1 MTFPW
6 PVAALPRPHDRQRQQ
21 TCRERWH
28 ERSERCANPAALHE
42 MADDGSGG
50 VLLDALFGNSPFLSE
65 LALSDPD
72 FAALL
77 WRQGP
82 DRAIA
87 AALEGLDAAAESTAA
102 LRAALRRAKRR
113 VALLTA
119 VADIAG
125 VWPLERVTG
134 ALSDFAEQALRHA
147 TDRALLDLQAAGQLR
162 LDDNAASAGLTVL
175 GMGKLGARE
184 LNYSSDIDLIVLY
197 DRDLPA
203 VAGDDGLGAK
213 MVRATRAM
221 VGTMSELTADG
232 YVFRTDLRLRPDPGS
247 TPLAISTIA
256 AETYYES
263 VGQNWERAAMIKARP
278 VAGNIAVGDA
288 FMRTLRPY
296 IWRKH
301 LDFAAIHDIHSIKR
315 QIDAH
320 RGTGTV
326 KVAGH
331 NVKLGR
337 GGIREVEFFVQTQQ
351 LIYGGRNDRLRQ
363 RGTVEGLAALA
374 EAGLIRDTVAR
385 DMAES
390 YGFLRRVEHRLQ
402 MVDDRQ
408 THVLPG
414 DDAGLAAIATFMG
427 YVSAERFADDL
438 LRTFRTIEGHYA
450 RLFEDAPTLAVPGA
464 GSLVFTGTETD
475 PETLATLTSLGFRQP
490 AVAWEIVSRWHHG
503 RYRAT
508 QTARARELLTEL
520 KPALLKA
527 LAATVDPDQ
536 ALLRFDTLLAN
547 LPAGVQLFSLFKS
560 NLSLLDLVAR
570 IMGSAP
576 RIANHLARRPILL
589 DGVLSA
595 DFLVPLPD
603 ADTLAAD
610 LGRVLD
616 SAADE
621 QDLLDFARR
630 WTNDRRFQVGVHLLT
645 GTIGPLEAAR
655 AYSDVA
661 AAVVAQLASRV
672 EALFAR
678 QHGGFDGPRM
688 AVVAMGKLGS
698 REMTATSDLDLTFV
712 YDVPA
717 GLDQSDGERPLPP
730 TQYYTRLSQ
739 RILNALTVQTNDGAL
754 YEVDMRLRP
763 SGNAGPIACSLAA
776 FGAYQADQAWTW
788 EHMALCRARVIA
800 GPPAIRTRVDAA
812 IAATLRRPRDA
823 DKLLRDVADMRQ
835 RVATHRPPKGPWDFK
850 LVRGGLFDVDFV
862 VQYLCLRHAATH
874 PEILHPDPPTALAAL
889 AAAGLIDGEH
899 AARLSRAYRL
909 FTDLQGLMRLALD
922 VSEAD
927 FDETTA
933 PEGLRQLLIKAAGVD
948 RIDALKQQVIQA
960 ARLAYE
966 SYVEIIEKPAAV
978 LPPPMPAEERS

>member
-6 PVAALPRPHDRQRQQ
+6 PIAALPRPHNDERRR
-21 TCRERWH
+21 TYRERWH
-28 ERSERCANPAALHE
+28 ERSDAGVVREMEADSAGAAL
-42 MADDGSGG
+42 
-50 VLLDALFGNSPFLSE
+50 LDTVFGNSPFLSE
-65 LALSDPD
+65 QMLSDPA
-72 FAALL
+72 FTALL

-82 DRAIA
+82 DAAIA
-87 AALEGLDAAAESTAA
+87 AALEPIAAPASDTVS
-102 LRAALRRAKRR
+102 LRASLRRAKRR
-113 VALLTA
+113 VALVTA

-125 VWPLERVTG
+125 IWPLARVTQT
-134 ALSDFAEQALRHA
+134 LSGFAEQALRLA
-147 TDRALLDLQAAGQLR
+147 TDRALLDLDALGQLR
-162 LDDNAASAGLTVL
+162 LGGDPAAAGLTVL
-175 GMGKLGARE
+175 GMGKLGAGE

-197 DRDLPA
+197 DRELPA

-213 MVRATRAM
+213 MVRATRAL
-221 VGTMSELTADG
+221 VGTMGEITADG

-288 FMRTLRPY
+288 FLRTLRPY
-296 IWRKH
+296 VWRKH

-320 RGTGTV
+320 RGTGAV
-326 KVAGH
+326 KIAGH

-337 GGIREVEFFVQTQQ
+337 GGIREIEFFVQTQQ
-351 LIYGGRNDRLRQ
+351 LIYGGRNAALRV
-363 RGTVEGLAALA
+363 RGTIEGLHALA
-374 EAGLIRDTVAR
+374 DAGLIEHKVAHELA
-385 DMAES
+385 DC

-402 MVDDRQ
+402 MVDDKQ
-408 THVLPG
+408 THVLPA
-414 DDAGLAAIATFMG
+414 DDAGFAAIAIFMG
-427 YVSAERFADDL
+427 YDGPEAFAAEL
-438 LRTFRTIEGHYA
+438 LRTFRAVEGHYA
-450 RLFEDAPTLAVPGA
+450 QLFEDAPSLAAPGA
-464 GSLVFTGTETD
+464 GNLVFTGTDAD
-475 PETLATLTSLGFRQP
+475 PETLTTLTDLGFRQTS
-490 AVAWEIVSRWHHG
+490 VAWEIISRWHHG

-547 LPAGVQLFSLFKS
+547 LPAGVQLFSLFKL
-560 NLSLLDLVAR
+560 NPSLLDLVAR

-576 RIANHLARRPILL
+576 RIASHLARRPILL
-589 DGVLSA
+589 DSVLST
-595 DFLVPLPD
+595 DFLAALPD
-603 ADTLAAD
+603 ADALAAD

-616 SAADE
+616 GASDE

-645 GTIGPLEAAR
+645 GAVSPRDAAR

-661 AAVVAQLASRV
+661 TAVVGQLAARV
-672 EALFAR
+672 ETLFAGP
-678 QHGGFDGPRM
+678 HGGFDGPRM

-698 REMTATSDLDLTFV
+698 REMTATSDLDLMFV

-717 GLDQSDGERPLPP
+717 GMDQSDGARPLAP

-763 SGNAGPIACSLAA
+763 SGNAGPIASALAA
-776 FGAYQADQAWTW
+776 FDAYQLDQAWTW
-788 EHMALCRARVIA
+788 EHMALCRARVVA
-800 GPPAIRTRVDAA
+800 GPPAIRGRVEAA
-812 IAATLRRPRDA
+812 IGDTLRRRRDP
-823 DKLLRDVADMRQ
+823 DKLLRDVADMRA

-862 VQYLCLRHAATH
+862 VQYLCLRHGAEH
-874 PEILHPDPPTALAAL
+874 PEILQPDPLDALAAL
-889 AAAGLIDGEH
+889 SQAGLIDGSH
-899 AARLSRAYRL
+899 AARLSQAYRL

-922 VSEAD
+922 GSEAD
-927 FDETTA
+927 FDAATA
-933 PEGLRQLLIKAAGVD
+933 PEGLRRLLIKAAGAAH
-948 RIDALKQQVIQA
+948 IDDLKRQVIRDA
-960 ARLAYE
+960 EMAYE
-966 SYVEIIEKPAAV
+966 VFVEIIEKPAAA
-978 LPPPMPAEERS
+978 LPPPAAQESST

>member
-1 MTFPW
+1 MTFSW
-6 PVAALPRPHDRQRQQ
+6 PVAALPRPHDRQRLQ
-21 TCRERWH
+21 TYRERWR
-28 ERSERCANPAALHE
+28 ERGQTGAEPANLHVME
-42 MADDGSGG
+42 SDGAE
-50 VLLDALFGNSPFLSE
+50 LLAALFGNSPFLSE

-72 FAALL
+72 FTALL
-77 WRQGP
+77 WREGP
-82 DRAIA
+82 D
-87 AALEGLDAAAESTAA
+87 AALSTALQA
-102 LRAALRRAKRR
+102 VESAGRDTVSLRAALRQAKRR
-113 VALLTA
+113 VALVTA
-119 VADIAG
+119 VADIAAI
-125 VWPLERVTG
+125 WPLARVAG
-134 ALSDFAEQALRHA
+134 VLSGFAERALQHATAQALR
-147 TDRALLDLQAAGQLR
+147 DLEAAGQLR
-162 LDDNAASAGLTVL
+162 LDGDPTAAGLTVL
-175 GMGKLGARE
+175 GMGKLGAGE
-184 LNYSSDIDLIVLY
+184 LNYSSDVDLIVLY

-213 MVRATRAM
+213 MVRATRAL
-221 VGTMSELTADG
+221 VGTMSEITADG

-278 VAGNIAVGDA
+278 VAGNPAVGEA
-288 FMRTLRPY
+288 FLRTLRPY
-296 IWRKH
+296 VWRKH

-320 RGTGTV
+320 RGTGSV

-337 GGIREVEFFVQTQQ
+337 GGIREIEFFVQTQQ
-351 LIYGGRNDRLRQ
+351 LIYGGRNAALRL

-374 EAGLIRDTVAR
+374 AAGLIQDDVAR
-385 DMAES
+385 ELTDCYA
-390 YGFLRRVEHRLQ
+390 YLRRVEHRLQ
-402 MVDDRQ
+402 MIDDKQ

-414 DDAGLAAIATFMG
+414 DDAGLAAVATFMG
-427 YVSAERFADDL
+427 YESAETFADDL
-438 LRTFRTIEGHYA
+438 LRTFRTVEGHYA
-450 RLFEDAPTLAVPGA
+450 RLFEDAPSLAAPGA
-464 GSLVFTGTETD
+464 GSLVFTGTEPD
-475 PETLATLTSLGFRQP
+475 PETRDTLTNLGFRQP
-490 AVAWEIVSRWHHG
+490 NVAWETISRWHHG

-560 NLSLLDLVAR
+560 NPSLLDLVAR

-595 DFLVPLPD
+595 DFLTPLPD
-603 ADTLAAD
+603 ATVLAAD
-610 LGRVLD
+610 LGRMLEN
-616 SAADE
+616 AADE
-621 QDLLDFARR
+621 QDLLDFTRR
-630 WTNDRRFQVGVHLLT
+630 WTSDRRFQVGSHLLT
-645 GTIGPLEAAR
+645 GAVGPPDAAR

-661 AAVVAQLASRV
+661 TAVVAELAARE

-698 REMTATSDLDLTFV
+698 REMTATSDLDLMFV

-717 GLDQSDGERPLPP
+717 GLDQSDGARPLPP
-730 TQYYTRLSQ
+730 IQYYTRLSQ

-776 FGAYQADQAWTW
+776 FAAYQTSEAWTW

-800 GPPAIRTRVDAA
+800 GPPAIRAGVADA
-812 IAATLRRPRDA
+812 IATTLRRPRDP
-823 DKLLRDVADMRQ
+823 DKLLRDVADMRA
-835 RVATHRPPKGPWDFK
+835 RVAKHRPPKGPWDFK

-874 PEILHPDPPTALAAL
+874 PDAVCPDPLEALARL
-889 AAAGLIDGEH
+889 SAAGLIDRDR
-899 AARLSRAYRL
+899 AARLTRAYRL

-922 VSEAD
+922 ESEAD
-927 FDETTA
+927 FDEATA
-933 PEGLRQLLIKAAGVD
+933 PKGLRQLLVKAAGAAD
-948 RIDALKQQVIQA
+948 IDDLKRQVIQA
-960 ARLAYE
+960 AAQAYE
-966 SYVEIIEKPAAV
+966 VYVDIVERPAAD
-978 LPPPMPAEERS
+978 LPAPTTAEEKA

>member
-6 PVAALPRPHDRQRQQ
+6 PTTALPRPHDGERRR
-21 TCRERWH
+21 TYRERWR
-28 ERSERCANPAALHE
+28 ERGERCADPSVARDMEADSQGAAL
-42 MADDGSGG
+42 
-50 VLLDALFGNSPFLSE
+50 LDTLFGNSPFLSE
-65 LALSDPD
+65 LALSDPV
-72 FAALL
+72 FTALL

-82 DRAIA
+82 SA
-87 AALEGLDAAAESTAA
+87 ATGVALEGMKSNSSDTLS
-102 LRAALRRAKRR
+102 LRTSLRQAKRR
-113 VALLTA
+113 VALVTA
-119 VADIAG
+119 LADIAG
-125 VWPLERVTG
+125 VWQLVQVTG
-134 ALSDFAEQALRHA
+134 TLSHFAEQALRHA
-147 TDRALLDLQAAGQLR
+147 TDRALLDLEAMGQLQ
-162 LDDNAASAGLTVL
+162 LGGDAAAAGLTVL
-175 GMGKLGARE
+175 GMGKLGAGE

-197 DRDLPA
+197 DRELPA
-203 VAGDDGLGAK
+203 VVGDDGLGAK
-213 MVRATRAM
+213 MVRATRAL
-221 VGTMSELTADG
+221 VGSMSEITADG

-278 VAGNIAVGDA
+278 VAGNIEVGDA
-288 FMRTLRPY
+288 FLRMLRPY
-296 IWRKH
+296 VWRKH

-337 GGIREVEFFVQTQQ
+337 GGIREIEFFVQTQQ
-351 LIYGGRNDRLRQ
+351 LIYGGRNPALRM
-363 RGTVEGLAALA
+363 RGTVGGLNALA
-374 EAGLIRDTVAR
+374 EAGLIQDKVAR
-385 DMAES
+385 ELAEC

-408 THVLPG
+408 THVLPA
-414 DDAGLAAIATFMG
+414 DEAGLAAIATFMG
-427 YVSAERFADDL
+427 YAGGEPFAADL
-438 LRTFRTIEGHYA
+438 LRTFRTVESHYA
-450 RLFEDAPTLAVPGA
+450 RLFEDAPSLAAPGA
-464 GSLVFTGTETD
+464 GSLVFTGIDAD
-475 PETLATLTSLGFRQP
+475 PETLTTLTDLGFRET
-490 AVAWEIVSRWHHG
+490 AVAWQIVSRWHHG

-560 NLSLLDLVAR
+560 NPSLLDLVAR

-589 DGVLSA
+589 DSVLSA
-595 DFLVPLPD
+595 DFLAPLPD
-603 ADTLAAD
+603 AEILAAD
-610 LGRVLD
+610 LGRILD
-616 SAADE
+616 GAGDE

-630 WTNDRRFQVGVHLLT
+630 WTNDRRFQVGVHLLSGAVT
-645 GTIGPLEAAR
+645 PRDAAR

-661 AAVVAQLASRV
+661 TAVVAELTTRV

-698 REMTATSDLDLTFV
+698 REMTATSDLDLMFV
-712 YDVPA
+712 YDIPE
-717 GLDQSDGERPLPP
+717 GLEQSDGARPLPP
-730 TQYYTRLSQ
+730 PQYYTRLSQ
-739 RILNALTVQTNDGAL
+739 RVLNALTVQTNDGAL

-763 SGNAGPIACSLAA
+763 SGNSGPIACSLAA
-776 FGAYQADQAWTW
+776 FDAYQATQAWTW

-800 GPPAIRTRVDAA
+800 GSPAIRERVATA
-812 IAATLRRPRDA
+812 IEGTLRRPRDA
-823 DKLLRDVADMRQ
+823 DKLLRDVADMRA

-850 LVRGGLFDVDFV
+850 LIRGGLFDVDFV
-862 VQYLCLRHAATH
+862 VQYLCLRHAAAH
-874 PEILHPDPPTALAAL
+874 PGILRPDPLQALAQLEQADL
-889 AAAGLIDGEH
+889 VAVDH
-899 AARLSRAYRL
+899 ADRLSRAYRL
-909 FTDLQGLMRLALD
+909 FTDLQGLMRLAID
-922 VSEAD
+922 GSEAD
-927 FDETTA
+927 FDEAKA
-933 PEGLRQLLIKAAGVD
+933 PEGLRQLLVKVDGVA
-948 RIDALKQQVIQA
+948 RIEDLKRQVILA
-960 ARLAYE
+960 AEMAYD
-966 SYVEIIEKPAAV
+966 VFVAIIEKPAAA
-978 LPPPMPAEERS
+978 LPAPAPAEDKA